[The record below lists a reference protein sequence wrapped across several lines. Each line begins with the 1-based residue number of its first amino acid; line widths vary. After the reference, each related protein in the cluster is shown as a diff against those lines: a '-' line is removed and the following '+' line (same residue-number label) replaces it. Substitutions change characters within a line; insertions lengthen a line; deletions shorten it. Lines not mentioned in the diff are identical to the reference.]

1 MVQKLALNLCFS
13 AATQITDEQVPYAD
27 VALFCEVEGFTGKA
41 SSFVL
46 LLRGGI
52 SPFSSS
58 IFKDEGVLMDL
69 AKSVILWKEQDEG
82 LSLESKGGGYGPLW
96 MFSNED
102 LVVDVPKNSYNDVG
116 CAVIDLCS
124 EAGALGAIRTCWMM
138 GASPLSGISSPSV
151 SLCVEPQT
159 LPTLLKA
166 IAVRKDTYPSLIV
179 HSPKRPRR
187 TQRELM
193 DGANPLICQQSPP
206 QRHPWGSNQ

>member
-102 LVVDVPKNSYNDVG
+102 LVVDVPKNSYRDDG
-116 CAVIDLCS
+116 YAVYDLC
-124 EAGALGAIRTCWMM
+124 G
-138 GASPLSGISSPSV
+138 
-151 SLCVEPQT
+151 
-159 LPTLLKA
+159 
-166 IAVRKDTYPSLIV
+166 
-179 HSPKRPRR
+179 
-187 TQRELM
+187 
-193 DGANPLICQQSPP
+193 
-206 QRHPWGSNQ
+206 

>member
-69 AKSVILWKEQDEG
+69 AKSVILWKEQDKG
-82 LSLESKGGGYGPLW
+82 FSLESKGGGYGPLW

-124 EAGALGAIRTCWMM
+124 EVGALGKDNPNKNMLDDGSFSSLRNF
-138 GASPLSGISSPSV
+138 ISFSK
-151 SLCVEPQT
+151 SLC
-159 LPTLLKA
+159 
-166 IAVRKDTYPSLIV
+166 
-179 HSPKRPRR
+179 R
-187 TQRELM
+187 TS
-193 DGANPLICQQSPP
+193 DATNSSKGNCC
-206 QRHPWGSNQ
+206 